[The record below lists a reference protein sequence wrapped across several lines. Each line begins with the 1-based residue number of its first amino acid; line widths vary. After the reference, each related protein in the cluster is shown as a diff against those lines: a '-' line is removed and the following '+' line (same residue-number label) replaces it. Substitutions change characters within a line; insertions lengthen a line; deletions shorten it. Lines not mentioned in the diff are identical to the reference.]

1 MPIFN
6 LKKDKLVHQWY
17 RDYYRVEAE
26 TIEEAVQLILDYA
39 VDPYD
44 TEPLFDFE
52 QEPLET
58 EILNDLGETIYLSTD
73 DNK

>member
-6 LKKDKLVHQWY
+6 LRKDELVHQWY
-17 RDYYRVEAE
+17 RDYYSVEAK
-26 TIEEAVQLILDYA
+26 TIEEAVQLILDYE

-58 EILNDLGETIYLSTD
+58 EILNDLGETIYLSKD